1 MLVASDLNRQLVKSP
16 FCTIT
21 IPEFEL
27 TIPPSRGNLTTIEGL
42 IASVIADLSPEQPL
56 RRIQNPAAY
65 EKIQSMIDKL
75 RRIVP
80 EEEENETKVQKTARD
95 SPDRPLA
102 PFTVKLE
109 DPSGNSFV
117 EFVGSM
123 ADPKWNMR
131 EYKRSREDNVLL
143 GLASEDEPEPNTLSV
158 SAATAAAVAAAAGK
172 PGEQLDMDEIF
183 VFPGVC
189 SSCSRPLDT
198 KMKRVNIPYFKEI
211 IIMSTN
217 CEACG
222 YRDNEVKS
230 SGAISAQG
238 KRITL
243 KIQDTDDLS
252 RDILK
257 VCCLSGLN
265 CVTNMFVVERNVWLD
280 NT

>member
-1 MLVASDLNRQLVKSP
+1 
-16 FCTIT
+16 
-21 IPEFEL
+21 L
-27 TIPPSRGNLTTIEGL
+27 TIPASRGQLTTIEGL
-42 IASVIADLSPEQPL
+42 IKGVIDDLSPEQPL

-65 EKIQSMIDKL
+65 EKIQNIIDKL
-75 RRIVP
+75 REVVP
-80 EEEENETKVQKTARD
+80 EEDEDAKTTAD
-95 SPDRPLA
+95 DPERPVP

-117 EFVGSM
+117 EFIGSM
-123 ADPKWNMR
+123 SDPKWHMR
-131 EYKRSREDNVLL
+131 EYKRTLEDNKLL
-143 GLASEDEPEPNTLSV
+143 GLASDDATEGSGVAQEPEAIDKEEIFTF
-158 SAATAAAVAAAAGK
+158 AGK
-172 PGEQLDMDEIF
+172 
-183 VFPGVC
+183 C

-198 KMKRVNIPYFKEI
+198 KMKRVDIPYFKEI

-243 KIQDTDDLS
+243 KVQDSDDLS

-257 VCCLSGLN
+257 A
-265 CVTNMFVVERNVWLD
+265 RNQL
-280 NT
+280 